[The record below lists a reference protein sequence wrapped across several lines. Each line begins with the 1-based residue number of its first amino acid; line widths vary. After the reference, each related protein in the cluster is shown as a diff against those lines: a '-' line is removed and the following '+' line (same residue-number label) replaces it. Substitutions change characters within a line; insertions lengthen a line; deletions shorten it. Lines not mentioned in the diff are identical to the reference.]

1 MTFSPEDK
9 KALSDIR
16 FEKAS
21 EFFKDAQANFEET
34 RLKTAINRSYYAA
47 LNAVRALLILE
58 GVNPETHNGAITTLS
73 LRFTKS
79 GLLPVEVI
87 KSIKLLLSR
96 KTDVDYGDFE
106 SIDTAEAK
114 DSLEKAGYIL
124 HQIDTIR
131 KKLIADLVQ

>member
-1 MTFSPEDK
+1 M
-9 KALSDIR
+9 
-16 FEKAS
+16 
-21 EFFKDAQANFEET
+21 
-34 RLKTAINRSYYAA
+34 
-47 LNAVRALLILE
+47 
-58 GVNPETHNGAITTLS
+58 S
-73 LRFTKS
+73 LRFIKS

-96 KTDVDYGDFE
+96 RTDVDYGDFE